1 MPQPSG
7 WGAGNTRQTKSPVT
21 QHMDRLEVR
30 TGIDLVRLA
39 EFQHSL
45 QDGGEALLRRL
56 FHPSEVQG
64 ASVERLAGIFAA
76 KEAAYKA
83 LSLPKG
89 DWHVI
94 EIRYTPDGKPSL
106 AFGPEYD
113 ASRVVSCD
121 LSISHHGEYVVAS
134 VVALLRA

>member
-1 MPQPSG
+1 VE
-7 WGAGNTRQTKSPVT
+7 K
-21 QHMDRLEVR
+21 LEVK

-39 EFQHSL
+39 EFQRSL
-45 QDGGEALLRRL
+45 QGGGEALLRRL
-56 FHPSEVQG
+56 FHPSEAQG

-83 LSLPKG
+83 LALPKG
-89 DWHVI
+89 NWHVV
-94 EIRYTPDGKPSL
+94 EVRHVTDGKPYL
-106 AFGPEYD
+106 AFAPEYD
-113 ASRVVSCD
+113 ASHILSCD